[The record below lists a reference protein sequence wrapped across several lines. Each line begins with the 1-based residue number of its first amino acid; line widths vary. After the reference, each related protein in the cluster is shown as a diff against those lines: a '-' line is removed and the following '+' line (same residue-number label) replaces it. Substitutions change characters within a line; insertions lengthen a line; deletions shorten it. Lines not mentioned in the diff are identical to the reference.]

1 MLKYLKRTTSPGDRS
16 GGRGAS
22 GERRLV
28 KCRDQSV
35 LILPDEPISGRISHF
50 SGKVLVN
57 I

>member
-35 LILPDEPISGRISHF
+35 LILSDEPISGRISHF